1 MMRLVNTLY
10 NFFMFTTLTRIIRNG
25 FTGFYRNRTISVSA
39 IVVMTIT
46 LMIVGGLVYS
56 RAMLKHV
63 LFHVQNRVDVSA
75 YFVLSANEADILK
88 VKEALEKLPEVKEV
102 TYTSRDQA
110 LVNYKEKNA
119 NDALALQAIEEIGQN
134 PFRASI
140 AVLAQNSGQYETIAA
155 FLKSKEFTSE
165 DNALID
171 KIDYADNKEIIDKL
185 NNLIAIGQRTGLTIA
200 AIFIFISIM
209 ITYNTIRLAIYTFR
223 DEIGVMR
230 LVGANKMYVR
240 GPFVVEGI
248 LYGIVA
254 ALLAT
259 LIYLPIAVYTQ
270 DYVSNALLQFDML
283 EFYMKKGFLLV
294 GILLFV
300 GVLLGMISSY
310 LSVRK
315 YLNR

>member
-1 MMRLVNTLY
+1 
-10 NFFMFTTLTRIIRNG
+10 MFTTLGRIIRNG

-63 LFHVQNRVDVSA
+63 LYHVQNKVDVSV
-75 YFVLSANEADILK
+75 YFVLSAEEAEILK
-88 VKEALEKLPEVKEV
+88 LQDALKKLPEVKEA

-110 LVNYKEKNA
+110 LTNYKEKNA

-140 AVLAQNSGQYETIAA
+140 SVLAQNSGQYEAIAT
-155 FLKSKEFTSE
+155 FLKSKEFTQE

-171 KIDYADNKEIIDKL
+171 KIDYADNKEIIDRL
-185 NNLIAIGQRTGLTIA
+185 NALIATGERAGLVVA
-200 AIFIFISIM
+200 GIFILISIM

-223 DEIGVMR
+223 DEISVMR

-248 LYGIVA
+248 LYGVVS
-254 ALLAT
+254 ALVAT
-259 LIYLPIAVYTQ
+259 LLFLPIALYMR
-270 DYVSNALLQFDML
+270 DYVSNALVQFDTL
-283 EFYMKKGFLLV
+283 EFYMRKGFLL
-294 GILLFV
+294 GAILLSV
-300 GVLLGMISSY
+300 GVTLGTISSY

>member
-1 MMRLVNTLY
+1 
-10 NFFMFTTLTRIIRNG
+10 MFTTLGRIIRNG

-63 LFHVQNRVDVSA
+63 LFHIQNRVDVSV
-75 YFVLSANEADILK
+75 YFVLNAEEAEILK
-88 VKEALEKLPEVKEV
+88 LQEALTKLPEVKEV

-110 LVNYKEKNA
+110 LTNYKEKNA

-140 AVLAQNSGQYETIAA
+140 SVLAQNSGQYEAIAA
-155 FLKSKEFTSE
+155 FLKSKEFTQE
-165 DNALID
+165 DDAFID
-171 KIDYADNKEIIDKL
+171 KVDYTDNKEIIDRL
-185 NNLIAIGQRTGLTIA
+185 NNIIA
-200 AIFIFISIM
+200 AGERAGLGIALIFILISIM

-223 DEIGVMR
+223 DEISVMR

-248 LYGIVA
+248 LYGVVA
-254 ALLAT
+254 AILAT
-259 LIYLPIAVYTQ
+259 ILYLPIAIYTR
-270 DYVSNALLQFDML
+270 DYVINALVQFDTL
-283 EFYMKKGFLLV
+283 EFYMRRGFLL
-294 GILLFV
+294 GAILLSV

>member
-1 MMRLVNTLY
+1 
-10 NFFMFTTLTRIIRNG
+10 MFTTLGRIIRNG
-25 FTGFYRNRTISVSA
+25 FVGFYRNRTISVSA

-46 LMIVGGLVYS
+46 LIIIGGLVYS

-63 LFHVQNRVDVSA
+63 LYHVQNKVDVSV
-75 YFVLSANEADILK
+75 YFVLSAEETDILK
-88 VKEALEKLPEVKEV
+88 LQDALTKLPEVKEV
-102 TYTSRDQA
+102 RYTSRDQA

-140 AVLAQNSGQYETIAA
+140 AVLAQNSGQYEAIAT
-155 FLKSKEFTSE
+155 FLKSKEFTQE

-171 KIDYADNKEIIDKL
+171 KIDYADNKEIIDRL
-185 NNLIAIGQRTGLTIA
+185 NALIATGERAGLMVA
-200 AIFIFISIM
+200 LIFILISSM

-223 DEIGVMR
+223 DEISVMR

-248 LYGIVA
+248 LYGVFA
-254 ALLAT
+254 AILAT
-259 LIYLPIAVYTQ
+259 LIFLPIALYTR
-270 DYVSNALLQFDML
+270 DYVSNALVQFDTL
-283 EFYMKKGFLLV
+283 EFYMRKGFLLGAILLSV
-294 GILLFV
+294 GIA
-300 GVLLGMISSY
+300 LGTISSY

>member
-1 MMRLVNTLY
+1 MRQVNTLY
-10 NFFMFTTLTRIIRNG
+10 NFFMFTTLGRIVRNG

-46 LMIVGGLVYS
+46 LMIIGGLVYS

-63 LFHVQNRVDVSA
+63 LFHIQNRVDVSV
-75 YFVLSANEADILK
+75 YFVINSEEAEILK
-88 VKEALEKLPEVKEV
+88 LKEALEKLPEVKKVE
-102 TYTSRDQA
+102 YTSRDQA
-110 LVNYKEKNA
+110 LTNYKEKNA

-140 AVLAQNSGQYETIAA
+140 AILAQNSGQYEAITT

-185 NNLIAIGQRTGLTIA
+185 NSLIATSERAGLTIA
-200 AIFIFISIM
+200 VIFILISIM

-230 LVGANKMYVR
+230 LVGANKFYVR

-248 LYGIVA
+248 LYGVLA
-254 ALLAT
+254 ALLAMI
-259 LIYLPIAVYTQ
+259 LYWPISLYIRG
-270 DYVSNALLQFDML
+270 YISNALVQFDTL
-283 EFYMKKGFLLV
+283 EFYMTRGFFLA
-294 GILLFV
+294 GILLFT
-300 GVLLGMISSY
+300 GVFLGMVSSY

-315 YLNR
+315 YLKR

>member
-1 MMRLVNTLY
+1 
-10 NFFMFTTLTRIIRNG
+10 MFTTLGRIIRNG

-63 LFHVQNRVDVSA
+63 LYHVQNRVDVSV
-75 YFVLSANEADILK
+75 YFILKAEEADILK
-88 VKEALEKLPEVKEV
+88 LQDALTKLPEVKEV

-110 LVNYKEKNA
+110 LANYKEKNA

-140 AVLAQNSGQYETIAA
+140 SILAQNSGQYEAIAT
-155 FLKSKEFTSE
+155 FLKSKEFTQD

-171 KIDYADNKEIIDKL
+171 KVDYADNKEIIDRL
-185 NNLIAIGQRTGLTIA
+185 NSLIATGERAGLTIA
-200 AIFIFISIM
+200 AIFILISIM

-240 GPFVVEGI
+240 GPFVIEGV

-254 ALLAT
+254 AFLAT
-259 LIYLPIAVYTQ
+259 LLYLPISLYLR
-270 DYVSNALLQFDML
+270 DYISNALIQFDTL
-283 EFYMKKGFLLV
+283 EFYTRKGFLIG
-294 GILLFV
+294 GILLTV
-300 GVLLGMISSY
+300 GILLGMISSY

-315 YLNR
+315 YLKR

>member
-1 MMRLVNTLY
+1 MMRQVNTSY
-10 NFFMFTTLTRIIRNG
+10 KIMFTTLGRIIRNG
-25 FTGFYRNRTISVSA
+25 FVGFYRNRTISVSA

-63 LFHVQNRVDVSA
+63 LYHVQNKVDVTA
-75 YFVLSANEADILK
+75 YFVLNAQEDDILK
-88 VKEALEKLPEVKEV
+88 VKEALEKLPEVKRVE
-102 TYTSRDQA
+102 YTSRDQA

-140 AVLAQNSGQYETIAA
+140 EVLAKNSGQYEAIAS
-155 FLKSKEFTSE
+155 FLKSKEFTQE

-171 KIDYADNKEIIDKL
+171 KIDYADNKEIIDRL
-185 NNLIAIGQRTGLTIA
+185 NSLIATSERAGLTIA
-200 AIFIFISIM
+200 AIFILISIM

-230 LVGANKMYVR
+230 LVGANKAYVR
-240 GPFVVEGI
+240 GPFVIEGI

-254 ALLAT
+254 AFLAT
-259 LIYLPIAVYTQ
+259 LLYLPISVYIR
-270 DYVSNALLQFDML
+270 DYVSNALVQFDTL
-283 EFYMKKGFLLV
+283 EFYTQRGFFMG
-294 GILLFV
+294 GILLTV
-300 GVLLGMISSY
+300 GILLGMISSY

-315 YLNR
+315 YLKR

>member
-1 MMRLVNTLY
+1 
-10 NFFMFTTLTRIIRNG
+10 MFTTLGRIIRNG

-63 LFHVQNRVDVSA
+63 LYHVQNKVDVSV
-75 YFVLSANEADILK
+75 YFVLKAENADILK
-88 VKEALEKLPEVKEV
+88 LQEALTKLPEVKEV

-110 LVNYKEKNA
+110 LINYKEKNA

-134 PFRASI
+134 PFRASLS
-140 AVLAQNSGQYETIAA
+140 VLAQNSGQYEAIAT
-155 FLKSKEFTSE
+155 FLKSKEFTQE

-171 KIDYADNKEIIDKL
+171 KIDYADNKEIIDRL
-185 NNLIAIGQRTGLTIA
+185 NALIATGERAGLVVA
-200 AIFIFISIM
+200 GIFILISIM

-223 DEIGVMR
+223 EEISVMR

-240 GPFVVEGI
+240 GPFIVEGI
-248 LYGIVA
+248 LYGVVS
-254 ALLAT
+254 ALVAT
-259 LIYLPIAVYTQ
+259 LLFLPIALYTR
-270 DYVSNALLQFDML
+270 DYVSSALVQFDML
-283 EFYMKKGFLLV
+283 EFYLRKGFLLGATLLSV
-294 GILLFV
+294 GIA
-300 GVLLGMISSY
+300 LGTISSY

>member
-1 MMRLVNTLY
+1 M
-10 NFFMFTTLTRIIRNG
+10 
-25 FTGFYRNRTISVSA
+25 SA

-63 LFHVQNRVDVSA
+63 LYHLQNKVDVSV
-75 YFVLSANEADILK
+75 YFVLKAEEADILK
-88 VKEALEKLPEVKEV
+88 LQDALKKLPEVKEA

-140 AVLAQNSGQYETIAA
+140 SVLAQNSGQYEAIAT
-155 FLKSKEFTSE
+155 FLKSKEFTQE

-171 KIDYADNKEIIDKL
+171 KIDYADNKEIIDRL
-185 NNLIAIGQRTGLTIA
+185 NSLIATGERAGLVIA
-200 AIFIFISIM
+200 GIFILISIM

-223 DEIGVMR
+223 DEISVMR
-230 LVGANKMYVR
+230 LVGANKTYVR

-248 LYGIVA
+248 LYGVVS
-254 ALLAT
+254 ALFAT
-259 LIYLPIAVYTQ
+259 LFFLPISLYTR
-270 DYVSNALLQFDML
+270 DYISNALVQFDTL
-283 EFYMKKGFLLV
+283 EFYMRKGFLL
-294 GILLFV
+294 GAILLSV
-300 GVLLGMISSY
+300 GVLLGTISSY

>member
-1 MMRLVNTLY
+1 
-10 NFFMFTTLTRIIRNG
+10 MFTTLGRIVRNG

-46 LMIVGGLVYS
+46 LMIIGGLVYS

-63 LFHVQNRVDVSA
+63 LFHIQNRVDVSV
-75 YFVLSANEADILK
+75 YFVINSEEAEILK
-88 VKEALEKLPEVKEV
+88 LKEALEKLPEVKKVE
-102 TYTSRDQA
+102 YTSRDQA
-110 LVNYKEKNA
+110 LTNYKEKNA

-140 AVLAQNSGQYETIAA
+140 AILAQNSGQYEAITT

-185 NNLIAIGQRTGLTIA
+185 NSLIATSERAGLTIA
-200 AIFIFISIM
+200 VIFILISIM

-230 LVGANKMYVR
+230 LVGANKFYVR

-248 LYGIVA
+248 LYGVLA
-254 ALLAT
+254 ALLAMI
-259 LIYLPIAVYTQ
+259 LYWPISLYIRG
-270 DYVSNALLQFDML
+270 YISNALVQFDTL
-283 EFYMKKGFLLV
+283 EFYMTRGFFLA
-294 GILLFV
+294 GILLFT
-300 GVLLGMISSY
+300 GVFLGMVSSY

-315 YLNR
+315 YLKR